1 MAYLRARFGEQS
13 THTSVAMAALLV
25 LAARTAGIDLADLVT
40 SATGLLT
47 ALASA
52 SLAAKA
58 LLPDAAAP
66 PASPISE
73 AAGRGLERLAAALET
88 RDQVPRP

>member
-1 MAYLRARFGEQS
+1 MAYLRARLTEQS
-13 THTSVAMAALLV
+13 THTSVALAAVLV
-25 LAARTAGIDLADLVT
+25 LTARAAGIDLTELLN

-58 LLPDAAAP
+58 LLPDPAAP

-88 RDQVPRP
+88 RDQAPRA